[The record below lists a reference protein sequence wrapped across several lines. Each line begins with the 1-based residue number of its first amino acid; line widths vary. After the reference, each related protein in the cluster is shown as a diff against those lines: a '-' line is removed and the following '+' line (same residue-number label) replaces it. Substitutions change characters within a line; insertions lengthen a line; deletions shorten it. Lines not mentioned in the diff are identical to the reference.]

1 MSRIPAFC
9 IAALMAVGST
19 QVLADARS
27 HAADAE
33 RFLQLANA
41 DKLAVPVY
49 AQVQQMFAQRFAE
62 TKAPESKKAVLES
75 YQAKANAELDKA
87 VGWDKLKPDMVKLY
101 TSNFSEQ
108 ELKDLI
114 AFYESPLG
122 QKVLKQMPA
131 LTAQSAQITQ
141 AKLESAVP
149 AVNKL
154 LTDMG
159 SELGAKKP

>member
-1 MSRIPAFC
+1 MSRLPALC
-9 IAALMAVGST
+9 IAALMAASST
-19 QVLADARS
+19 HLLADARS

-33 RFLQLANA
+33 RFLQLARA

-62 TKAPESKKAVLES
+62 SQAPQSKQAVLET

-87 VGWDKLKPDMVKLY
+87 VGWDKLKPDMIKLY
-101 TSNFSEQ
+101 TSNFNEQ
-108 ELKDLI
+108 ELKELI
-114 AFYESPLG
+114 AFYQSPLG
-122 QKVLKQMPA
+122 QKVLQKMPE
-131 LTAQSAQITQ
+131 LTAQSAEITQ
-141 AKLESAVP
+141 SKLESAVP

-154 LTDMG
+154 LTDMS